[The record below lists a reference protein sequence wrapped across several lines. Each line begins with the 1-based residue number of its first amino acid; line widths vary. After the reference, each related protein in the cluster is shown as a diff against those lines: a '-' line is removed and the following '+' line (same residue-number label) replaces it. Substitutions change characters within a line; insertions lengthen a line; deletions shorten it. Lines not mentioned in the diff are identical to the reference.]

1 MKTVVSESTTPKL
14 APMVSNLLTPKEAA
28 RFLKMSTSF
37 LAKKR
42 LTGDGPAFVKV
53 GRSVRYS
60 ESMLTAWTRSRQRQS
75 TSESLKLF

>member
-1 MKTVVSESTTPKL
+1 MKTVASESTTPKL
-14 APMVSNLLTPKEAA
+14 APVSNLLTPKEAA
-28 RFLKMSTSF
+28 RLLKMSTSF

-42 LTGDGPAFVKV
+42 LTGDGPAFIKI